1 MFKIIKTL
9 ILIIWIID
17 ICNINFTID
26 GMEIAF
32 FLDEVVPLNT
42 LFWFLLWLVIPGSSR
57 YED

>member
-26 GMEIAF
+26 DMEIAF